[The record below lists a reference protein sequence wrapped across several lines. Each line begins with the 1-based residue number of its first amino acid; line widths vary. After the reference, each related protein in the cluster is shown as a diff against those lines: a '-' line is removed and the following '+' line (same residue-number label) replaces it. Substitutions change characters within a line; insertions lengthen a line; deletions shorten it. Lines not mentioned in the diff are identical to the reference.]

1 MRIFCNDN
9 AKMSLKDVANL
20 SRRKAQMDFWLARLK
35 IYLIQWVRPLR
46 KWTPWHPEISPK
58 ISSEIGSPFQN
69 LEISE
74 VNVFSSSC
82 EDSCFGLDFLWM
94 VFLLGLL
101 NIAIRSSR
109 FIPRSLK
116 IRN

>member
-1 MRIFCNDN
+1 MDSMASR
-9 AKMSLKDVANL
+9 NL
-20 SRRKAQMDFWLARLK
+20 SS
-35 IYLIQWVRPLR
+35 PLQKGKLPSLLGR
-46 KWTPWHPEISPK
+46 AAAIEGIETSPK

-116 IRN
+116 IRNGSRLNSSAKR